1 VGFHLIAAFDN
12 SYVLGYPGLVM
23 AYLGWI
29 AGPICVGVFYVGSFY
44 NNYLLATLHE
54 TGGKRHIRS
63 RDLAGYI
70 LGMPAMLMEA
80 ATEQIHELLM
90 NSHCPDRIA
99 DISLKSST
107 RSA

>member
-1 VGFHLIAAFDN
+1 VGFHLIAAFDS

-29 AGPICVGVFYVGSFY
+29 AGPICVGAFYVGSFY

-63 RDLAGYI
+63 RDLAGHI
-70 LGMPAMLMEA
+70 LGMPKMLMEA
-80 ATEQIHELLM
+80 ASQQIHQLL
-90 NSHCPDRIA
+90 NEFSLSKQHC
-99 DISLKSST
+99 
-107 RSA
+107 

>member
-1 VGFHLIAAFDN
+1 MIAAFDN

-29 AGPICVGVFYVGSFY
+29 AGPICVGAFYVGSFY

-63 RDLAGYI
+63 RDLAGHI
-70 LGMPAMLMEA
+70 LGMPKMLMEA
-80 ATEQIHELLM
+80 ASQQIHQLL
-90 NSHCPDRIA
+90 NEFSLSKQHC
-99 DISLKSST
+99 
-107 RSA
+107 

>member
-1 VGFHLIAAFDN
+1 VGAF
-12 SYVLGYPGLVM
+12 Y
-23 AYLGWI
+23 I
-29 AGPICVGVFYVGSFY
+29 GSFY

-80 ATEQIHELLM
+80 ATKQIH
-90 NSHCPDRIA
+90 
-99 DISLKSST
+99 
-107 RSA
+107 